1 MFAIVQTGGKQ
12 YNVTEGDIIKVE
24 KLSNAVGDKIN
35 LEVLLVSSDNK
46 VVAGTPTV
54 KGAEV
59 TAEVLSH
66 GKGDKIVVYKYKP
79 KKNERKKQGHR
90 QPWTDEGSDIVC
102 SAVSTATQMAVCG
115 INEVL
120 KLNTETKIKDGYLKF
135 GLSKQDYNNEQ
146 AQFILKTMFKTLQD
160 ITRQYGDYVKMEV
173 KRDVY

>member
-1 MFAIVQTGGKQ
+1 MYLVKCHKKSHRLLTPRTTASLVKEVKDMFAIVQTGGKQ

-35 LEVLLVSSDNK
+35 LEVLLVSSDGK

-90 QPWTDEGSDIVC
+90 QPWTELKIV
-102 SAVSTATQMAVCG
+102 S
-115 INEVL
+115 
-120 KLNTETKIKDGYLKF
+120 IK
-135 GLSKQDYNNEQ
+135 
-146 AQFILKTMFKTLQD
+146 M
-160 ITRQYGDYVKMEV
+160 
-173 KRDVY
+173 